1 MIQSSERFGII
12 IYAGASNRLKSA
24 YGFGVRIK
32 EKGPCH
38 EFTVSSFKRIHD
50 VSRLG
55 MRIYIYIYSLSLF
68 LAKKEEKKK
77 GFDTFSG

>member
-55 MRIYIYIYSLSLF
+55 MRIYIYSLSLF

-77 GFDTFSG
+77 GFDTFSR